1 MMLKEYHRD
10 MALSVRYWKLVRRRQ
25 LLSELNHRSGISQL
39 IEIDIDNR

>member
-10 MALSVRYWKLVRRRQ
+10 MALSVRYLKLVGYRP